1 MGHKTILSDKLF
13 FSRTADFLDT
23 FLVKQCNKSEKTRDS
38 YRDALTIFKR
48 YVTHI
53 GKNILNFN
61 YSDCT
66 YECLLGFKEYLEE
79 KLHYKPASIN
89 QRLAAIKSY
98 MKYSYGCDISLLQFY
113 ISVEA
118 VPFSSVPKVQRT
130 ILNEEITCYL
140 LNLPAATK
148 KGLRDTLIMSILFDA
163 AIRLDELV
171 KLNTGDIY
179 RKDGYTY
186 LLIHGKGNKERKVS
200 IDQRTEKLL
209 EKYLNEYHHDS
220 ESLEK
225 PLIYTVIK
233 GEVKRMSSR
242 NIQKILKKYAVK
254 AKETDNSLPSVHL
267 HLLRRSRASNLYQ
280 NGVPI
285 EIVSRFLGH
294 ASAETTK
301 NHYAYPSLEQMRT
314 ALNSGKAEMANLE
327 KPLWKGHEDEL
338 AKLCGL
344 R

>member
-1 MGHKTILSDKLF
+1 MGHKTILPDKLF
-13 FSRTADFLDT
+13 FSRTADFLEV
-23 FLVKQCNKSEKTRDS
+23 FLVKQCNKSKKTGNS

-48 YVTHI
+48 YVIYT

-66 YECLLGFKEYLEE
+66 YEYLLGFKEYLADE
-79 KLHYKPASIN
+79 LHYKPASIN

-98 MKYSYGCDISLLQFY
+98 MKYSYGCDTSLLQVY

-118 VPFSSVPKVQRT
+118 VPLSSVPKVQRE
-130 ILNEEITCYL
+130 ILDEGGTACL
-140 LNLPAATK
+140 LKQPPATR
-148 KGLRDTLIMSILFDA
+148 KGLRDTLIMAILFDA
-163 AIRLDELV
+163 AIRLDELIQ
-171 KLNTGDIY
+171 LTIGDIY
-179 RKDGYTY
+179 QRDGFTY

-200 IDQRTEKLL
+200 IDQRTAELL
-209 EKYLNEYHHDS
+209 DKYIKEYHPDRT
-220 ESLEK
+220 ELGK

-233 GEVKRMSSR
+233 GEVKHMSHR

-254 AKETDNSLPSVHL
+254 AEEECILPSVHP

-280 NGVPI
+280 NGTPI

-294 ASAETTK
+294 SCTETTK
-301 NHYAYPSLEQMRT
+301 DHYAYPSLEQMRK
-314 ALNSGKAEMANLE
+314 ALDSRKEDTIKQE
-327 KPLWKGHEDEL
+327 QPLWAGHEDEL
-338 AKLCGL
+338 AKMCGL